1 MLENIMLYI
10 GVIAAVTIL
19 GLVIGILFTLYG
31 VIHLKLK
38 QLSLRIEADPLGN
51 PFKDDKAVDNEI

>member
-1 MLENIMLYI
+1 MLENIIWFI
-10 GVIAAVTIL
+10 GLIASIVVT
-19 GLVIGILFTLYG
+19 GLVIGILFSLYG

-51 PFKDDKAVDNEI
+51 PFKDDKAVENEI